1 MNVKVELTVNISVEV
16 PQGTDTDSI
25 TLGIPMDR
33 VTVFSESQPV
43 THAIVKGYETTNV
56 DVIE

>member
-1 MNVKVELTVNISVEV
+1 MKVELTVNISIEV
-16 PQGTDTDSI
+16 PDGTDANSL
-25 TLGIPMDR
+25 TLGIPLDR
-33 VTVFSESQPV
+33 VTVFSEAQPV